1 MHRDNSFQNRE
12 SMVNAVFYRIA
23 PEVWY
28 FSEVPNFAGP
38 KDAFGQ
44 DSVTS
49 GTVDGFAGITRG

>member
-1 MHRDNSFQNRE
+1 
-12 SMVNAVFYRIA
+12 MVNAVFYRIA

-28 FSEVPNFAGP
+28 FSEVPNFAGS